1 MLPTLN
7 HEETIFKEFSYAFTF
22 LCRRLNP
29 DRYCGPVLKPKV
41 LWIFKKIKNKYTLC
55 GDACD
60 SKKKMFKENI
70 LTMSNSNMM

>member
-41 LWIFKKIKNKYTLC
+41 LWIFKKKL
-55 GDACD
+55 
-60 SKKKMFKENI
+60 NI
-70 LTMSNSNMM
+70 HYVGMPAILRRKCLRKIFLPCQIQT